1 MSEMKNGTQ
10 ASIAIR
16 SGSLPDGTRYR
27 EAGTGAVPVICLGGG
42 EALSPMRARLAAH
55 HRIVDLIPSAPSA
68 GAISPA
74 LAAIGADR
82 FDLIAH
88 GASAA
93 PALQLALDRPN
104 EIRSL
109 ILLAPTALT
118 LDGQP
123 NAGVDAA
130 LVERLGTLK
139 TPILACFG
147 TKDSIA
153 PVEAARHYRERIPGC
168 NLVLIYDAGQGMET
182 ERPEAVASL
191 VLDFLER
198 RDLFL
203 VRRESDLIFP

>member
-1 MSEMKNGTQ
+1 MGGMKDGAQ
-10 ASIAIR
+10 ASIAIH

-42 EALSPMRARLAAH
+42 GTLSPMRARLAAH
-55 HRIVDLIPSAPSA
+55 HRIVELIPSTLSA
-68 GAISPA
+68 SAISPA

-93 PALQLALDRPN
+93 LALQFALDRPN
-104 EIRSL
+104 EIHSL
-109 ILLAPTALT
+109 ILLAPTVLT
-118 LDGQP
+118 PNGQA

-130 LVERLGTLK
+130 LVERLGQLK
-139 TPILACFG
+139 PPILACFG
-147 TKDSIA
+147 TKDTIA
-153 PVEAARHYRERIPGC
+153 PVEAARHYRERMPGC
-168 NLVLIYDAGQGMET
+168 NLVLIYDAGYGMET